1 MSESNGLGVGGG
13 YHRRF
18 PCVTKSSG
26 VNRLGTWIL
35 REINGISKREE
46 LVDVFIKKFE
56 LPAMTEKMKRNV
68 EIHDIE

>member
-1 MSESNGLGVGGG
+1 M
-13 YHRRF
+13 
-18 PCVTKSSG
+18 
-26 VNRLGTWIL
+26 NRLGTWIL

-56 LPAMTEKMKRNV
+56 LLAMTEKMKRNV